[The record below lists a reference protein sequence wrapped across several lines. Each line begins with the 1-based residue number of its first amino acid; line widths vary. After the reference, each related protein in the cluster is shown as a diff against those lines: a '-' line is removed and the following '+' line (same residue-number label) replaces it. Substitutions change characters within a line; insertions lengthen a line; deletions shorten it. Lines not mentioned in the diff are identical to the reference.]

1 MDVLFSL
8 LVTYFMEDKVK
19 EIDTIN
25 SKESMSLFIDRFR
38 VLASNNRNNENIL
51 DLISKAIQKCNQL
64 DDQKSLVKLY
74 EIKVSQIEHLQEK
87 QQDISRLVRQMKDIS
102 KKINYLGGLALA
114 YNIEWYIEKYN
125 GRIERSLKALEI
137 SMNYVSQYLNSEEYE
152 YYVCNYSFAVENW
165 LSKRDVESSLILE
178 KCANYFHRSGFYRS
192 FTQCLSLLMMIYQ
205 QTQNKK
211 NSMELIREIFNRGDF
226 LYKIP
231 KDVQSIIHYFIGV
244 THELNFNLKEATTHL
259 SESKSKLEPLYKE
272 DMYSGYYLITLS
284 YLTATY
290 ALQGKLELALKQ
302 VREVDA
308 LIEEGIVTKNLD
320 SFSKGQIIHNFDLTI
335 FYIKSRLQGFHIE
348 ELQELLQTI
357 LTNISKYYS
366 NAIFFSELL
375 LNANLTNEQLI
386 EIKNLN
392 NPSTKRVGHI
402 INFLIEKATHT
413 EEKQII
419 NLISALKRKP
429 VEERMTFAEKAFAD
443 LLAAQEYYK
452 LNRFTDIYPLLK
464 KYENQ
469 LHRIE
474 VLELRVFME
483 AFIQIGAYKNGDP
496 LGPALQYMAIKK
508 CKNYGFSRLENRLI
522 DYLQMQKDSIK
533 MI

>member
-1 MDVLFSL
+1 M
-8 LVTYFMEDKVK
+8 
-19 EIDTIN
+19 
-25 SKESMSLFIDRFR
+25 
-38 VLASNNRNNENIL
+38 
-51 DLISKAIQKCNQL
+51 
-64 DDQKSLVKLY
+64 
-74 EIKVSQIEHLQEK
+74 
-87 QQDISRLVRQMKDIS
+87 
-102 KKINYLGGLALA
+102 
-114 YNIEWYIEKYN
+114 
-125 GRIERSLKALEI
+125 
-137 SMNYVSQYLNSEEYE
+137 
-152 YYVCNYSFAVENW
+152 
-165 LSKRDVESSLILE
+165 
-178 KCANYFHRSGFYRS
+178 
-192 FTQCLSLLMMIYQ
+192 
-205 QTQNKK
+205 
-211 NSMELIREIFNRGDF
+211 
-226 LYKIP
+226 
-231 KDVQSIIHYFIGV
+231 
-244 THELNFNLKEATTHL
+244 
-259 SESKSKLEPLYKE
+259 
-272 DMYSGYYLITLS
+272 ITLS